1 MTFLISTLTRAGLPA
16 ACVAILALL
25 GAAQDSAAQTVGVA
39 VTEGV
44 RFITEPS
51 GVRDDNNGGAGGTLT
66 MGINTG
72 GVDNFALLR
81 LDPFGL
87 SVIGGLGPVENARV
101 IVPVRTNFTN
111 GNHGTADDIF
121 ELCALPSTNT
131 GWVEGTRGIGGND
144 RTADDGS
151 ATFLSFAQYND
162 DPGPPSGTTIPW
174 MDENGQP
181 AANFLDALDSPVSMT
196 PGWAQGNAPDL
207 LELPVPLA
215 VLNDWT
221 TNGVAGLG
229 IVVRD
234 NGDSRSRFVIFQ
246 DGAGLLVDLV
256 PEPTSSTV
264 ALVGLLCGG
273 LSRQRRAS

>member
-1 MTFLISTLTRAGLPA
+1 MILQSSMLTRAGLPA
-16 ACVAILALL
+16 ACLAILTTL
-25 GAAQDSAAQTVGVA
+25 GAAQNSAAQTVGVA

-44 RFITEPS
+44 RFVTEPS
-51 GVRDDNNGGAGGTLT
+51 GIRDDNNGGAGGTLT

-81 LDPFGL
+81 LDPVGL
-87 SVIGGLGPVENARV
+87 SLLGGLGPIGNARV
-101 IVPVRTNFTN
+101 IVPVNTNFSN
-111 GNHGTADDIF
+111 GNHGTPADTF
-121 ELCALPSTNT
+121 ELYELPSTNT

-151 ATFLSFAQYND
+151 STFLSFAQYND

-174 MDENGQP
+174 MDENGLP
-181 AANFLDALDSPVSMT
+181 VADFLDALGSPVSTT
-196 PGWAQGNAPDL
+196 PGWAQGNAPDFL
-207 LELPVPLA
+207 VLPVPLA
-215 VLNDWT
+215 MLDDWT

-234 NGDSRSRFVIFQ
+234 DGDSRSRFVIFQ

-256 PEPTSSTV
+256 PEPSSATV
-264 ALVGLLCGG
+264 ALACLFCGG
-273 LSRQRRAS
+273 ISRRPITA